1 MSKSKYFMFLLCIF
15 ILTGCSKNNTIN
27 IKSIENRIEN
37 INEDQYSPNK
47 IETRGLMEEF
57 KRTNPYNIPEQVER
71 NNAWD
76 VKYSNERAKH
86 IVEVITALPKVK
98 KATVIVTGNTAVVGA
113 ELDSN
118 VKDKEE
124 DEIKKLIEE
133 KTYSADASL
142 KNASVTVSPEIVKR
156 INSIAQDLNKGKP
169 IEGLAEELGSIIRR
183 ITPIV

>member
-15 ILTGCSKNNTIN
+15 ILTGCSKNITIN
-27 IKSIENRIEN
+27 TRSLENRIEN

-57 KRTNPYNIPEQVER
+57 KRTTPYNIPEQVEK
-71 NNAWD
+71 NTIWD
-76 VKYSNERAKH
+76 IKYSSERAKN
-86 IVEVITALPKVK
+86 IAEVIKALPKVEK
-98 KATVIVTGNTAVVGA
+98 VTVIVTGNTAVVGA
-113 ELDSN
+113 ELASN
-118 VKDKEE
+118 VKHKEV

-142 KNASVTVSPEIVKR
+142 KNVSVTVSPEIVKR
-156 INSIAQDLNKGKP
+156 INYIAQDLNKGKP